1 MTKIKTVWEVIH
13 FSWSTVWLTGVD
25 LNTFWK
31 KKKKKKKKK
40 GSQIMRLTNTMLPDF
55 YLSRSGWLF
64 VYSA

>member
-1 MTKIKTVWEVIH
+1 MSKIKTVWEVIH
-13 FSWSTVWLTGVD
+13 FSWSAVWLSGVD
-25 LNTFWK
+25 LKIFL

-55 YLSRSGWLF
+55 CLSRSGWLF

>member
-13 FSWSTVWLTGVD
+13 FSWSTVWLSGVEK
-25 LNTFWK
+25 NF

-55 YLSRSGWLF
+55 CLSRSGWLF